1 MEANMMGKEAPV
13 QSISNCNACVLWHLL
28 TEKRAE
34 DALFFEAEARIF
46 QKAYLVLT

>member
-1 MEANMMGKEAPV
+1 MEANMMGKEAPA

-34 DALFFEAEARIF
+34 DALFLKQKQAFFKKRIWF
-46 QKAYLVLT
+46 